1 MGMFDK
7 AKHQAQQ
14 WAGKAKETTGR
25 TLGNEEMEN
34 AGKRDQVEGGV
45 KETGQDVKDRA
56 AGAAEQA
63 KEKFQG
69 GGQGNQGS

>member
-14 WAGKAKETTGR
+14 MAGKAKETVGQ

-34 AGKRDQVEGGV
+34 AGKRDQAEGGL
-45 KETGQDVKDRA
+45 KEKGQEAKDQI
-56 AGAAEQA
+56 AGAAEDA
-63 KEKFQG
+63 KEKFQKDE
-69 GGQGNQGS
+69 